1 MLTAAEF
8 DVLCIR
14 ELIIREGLV
23 RDVHQYICTVFLGIG
38 SNTETQAHH
47 QSQTDQLFYRI
58 LLAAFGIILNRVLS

>member
-1 MLTAAEF
+1 MRQKRRIPVCRISAVPLGP
-8 DVLCIR
+8 LQQPR
-14 ELIIREGLV
+14 R
-23 RDVHQYICTVFLGIG
+23 HYIYTVFLGIG